1 MQMEKEKKKVLY
13 AMVSVARKSAGYD
26 EDHMERLQYNSKVF
40 SRAMQLSPKYEDL
53 VSDSFVETISIA
65 APLQDLGNVAI
76 PSEILTKTE
85 RLTPEEVELIH
96 THTTVGADILM
107 DVLADDYNDFIQMS
121 MEIAHYHHE
130 NWDGSGYP
138 CGLKGDEIPLA
149 AQVVALMGVF
159 CALTEARGY
168 RSAYSREDT
177 LEILELESGVKFN
190 SELVDICKKISR
202 QLH

>member
-1 MQMEKEKKKVLY
+1 
-13 AMVSVARKSAGYD
+13 MVSVARKSAGYD
-26 EDHMERLQYNSKVF
+26 EDHMERLQYNSTVF

-96 THTTVGADILM
+96 THTTVGADILK

-138 CGLKGDEIPLA
+138 CGLKGDAIPLA
-149 AQVVALMGVF
+149 AQVVALMGAF
-159 CALTEARGY
+159 CALTESRGY
-168 RSAYSREDT
+168 RSSYSREDT
-177 LEILELESGVKFN
+177 LEILDLESGVKFN
-190 SELVDICKKISR
+190 PELVDICKKISR

>member
-1 MQMEKEKKKVLY
+1 
-13 AMVSVARKSAGYD
+13 
-26 EDHMERLQYNSKVF
+26 
-40 SRAMQLSPKYEDL
+40 MQLSPKYEDL

-96 THTTVGADILM
+96 THTTVGADILK

>member
-1 MQMEKEKKKVLY
+1 
-13 AMVSVARKSAGYD
+13 MVSVARKSAGYD

-85 RLTPEEVELIH
+85 RLTKDEVELIH
-96 THTTVGADILM
+96 THTTVGADILK

-138 CGLKGDEIPLA
+138 CGLKGDAIPLA
-149 AQVVALMGVF
+149 AQVVALMGAF
-159 CALTEARGY
+159 CALTESRGY
-168 RSAYSREDT
+168 RSSYSREDT
-177 LEILELESGVKFN
+177 LEILDLESGVKFN
-190 SELVDICKKISR
+190 PELVDICKKISR

>member
-1 MQMEKEKKKVLY
+1 
-13 AMVSVARKSAGYD
+13 
-26 EDHMERLQYNSKVF
+26 MERLQYNSKVF

-85 RLTPEEVELIH
+85 RLTKDEVELIH
-96 THTTVGADILM
+96 THTTVGADILK

-138 CGLKGDEIPLA
+138 CGLKGDAIPLA
-149 AQVVALMGVF
+149 AQVVALMGAF
-159 CALTEARGY
+159 CALTESRGY
-168 RSAYSREDT
+168 RSSYSREDT
-177 LEILELESGVKFN
+177 LEILDLESGVKFN
-190 SELVDICKKISR
+190 PELVDICKKISR